1 MAQTYKRLGAITSS
15 GVIGTADILYTCNVT
30 AAIASTIAIC
40 NAASTSATYR
50 ICVST
55 ATAFPTGNGTTTGT
69 NYYTGY
75 LAFGGTVNAND
86 TVFLT
91 VGTTLD
97 LTNKY
102 LLVSA
107 SAATVAFSVSG
118 VEIN

>member
-1 MAQTYKRLGAITSS
+1 MAQTYKRLGALTATAAGSPAGS
-15 GVIGTADILYTCNVT
+15 TADILYTCNVT
-30 AAIASTIAIC
+30 AAIASTIVIC
-40 NAASTSATYR
+40 NTAATSATYR
-50 ICVST
+50 VCVST
-55 ATAFPTGNGTTTGT
+55 ANTFPASG
-69 NYYTGY
+69 YTGY
-75 LAFGGTVNAND
+75 IAYGGTVNAND

-107 SAATVAFSVSG
+107 SATTVAFSVSG

>member
-15 GVIGTADILYTCNVT
+15 GVIATADILYTCNVT
-30 AAIASTIAIC
+30 AAIASTIVIC
-40 NAASTSATYR
+40 NTAATSATYR
-50 ICVST
+50 VCVST
-55 ATAFPTGNGTTTGT
+55 AITFPASG
-69 NYYTGY
+69 YTGY
-75 LAFGGTVNAND
+75 IAFGGTVNAND

-97 LTNKY
+97 VTNKY

-107 SAATVAFSVSG
+107 SAMTVAFSVSG